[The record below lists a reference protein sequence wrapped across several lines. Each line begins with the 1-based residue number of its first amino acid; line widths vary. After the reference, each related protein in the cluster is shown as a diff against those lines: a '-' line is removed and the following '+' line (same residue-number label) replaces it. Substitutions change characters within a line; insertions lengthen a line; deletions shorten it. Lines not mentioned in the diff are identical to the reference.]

1 MKYLKKFNEN
11 SVRLAEGDWISGIND
26 PFTIRHCNITL
37 PDGGNCSF
45 VAIDKKKWFILF
57 M

>member
-45 VAIDKKKWFILF
+45 VVISNRYF
-57 M
+57 